1 MLVFLDESYDEPDG
15 TGRIRHA
22 YAGFGVDERQYRGLV
37 AAVFQAK
44 QRYFLRD
51 MGMSDLERGEARKTH
66 IITSDAPER
75 AEMKATKLLT
85 AKQAKHYAQFGTA
98 PGIEL
103 SLQLLDALEQ
113 AQTTVFG
120 ILSYPNNL
128 DEIQNPSSHLPLQFI
143 RILERIEMWMKEQHP
158 NQMAI
163 VVPDT
168 IHEGINMN
176 LSEKIGDFLYRSPS
190 GQKMRHIV
198 VNPFWVDSRTT
209 AGSQLAD
216 LIAHILMNSMRPTN
230 TRKQLDEL
238 WRKVMA
244 LEFKSTDLETRGIRK
259 IREQKI
265 QQTGALLT
273 DP

>member
-1 MLVFLDESYDEPDG
+1 MVFLDESYEGDG
-15 TGRIRHA
+15 AGKFHHA

-51 MGMSDLERGEARKTH
+51 AGMGDEERREVRKTH
-66 IITSDAPER
+66 IVTSEAPER

-85 AKQAKHYAQFGTA
+85 AKQADHFAQFGNA
-98 PGIEL
+98 PGIEIAIE
-103 SLQLLDALEQ
+103 LLEALDRN
-113 AQTTVFG
+113 QTTIFG
-120 ILSYPNNL
+120 ILSNPT
-128 DEIQNPSSHLPLQFI
+128 DVADIQNPRLHLPLQFI

-158 NQMAI
+158 DEMAI

-168 IHEGINMN
+168 IHEGININ
-176 LSEKIGDFLYRSPS
+176 LSEKIGDYLYRSVS
-190 GQKMRHIV
+190 GQKLRHIV

-216 LIAHILMNSMRPTN
+216 LIAHILMNSMRPER
-230 TRKQLDEL
+230 TRKRLDVL

-244 LEFKSTDLETRGIRK
+244 LEFKSTDLQTRGIRK
-259 IREQKI
+259 MR
-265 QQTGALLT
+265 G
-273 DP
+273 